1 MVPAHKIIKLLIL
14 SSYVD
19 NLNKIKKYL
28 PVITGIICL
37 VAIWTLEPF
46 RHFLFFKDYGIT
58 WEGAYRIYRGQI
70 PFNDF
75 SSPIGP
81 ISFLIP
87 SMFFLA
93 LGPSWHSFEIA
104 QLAQNSVFL
113 LTAFYILRKL
123 GCRPIQISI
132 SLLLFTL
139 FYLIFLSHPWYNSTA
154 TLFFF
159 LTLAATLAQNHYA
172 FFWAGVLSGLA
183 FLTKQDTGVLSI
195 ISVGFIALF
204 SQKNEYL
211 LSKRSTN
218 LLKSITG
225 AALVLLIFYLL
236 IGASNFNAWIMNS
249 FDLALQR
256 GNGIN
261 DFLSGV
267 PLLLLGILCFGRFL
281 ISKER
286 VLLYAAVI
294 FGSSFANIQTKALF
308 FTTFYFTLFL
318 YISIDC
324 FARRIKGRGIYL
336 LALMST
342 FALSS
347 LYRPAVS
354 LINLGETTILEMP
367 EPFSFNRLSVTKPLI
382 SSPSDMQVLK
392 DIWAPMETFEV
403 ISEVRRLAD
412 EIHSKTG
419 HPSLILNIS
428 ELTPIYGELNIDPPK
443 NIPLWFDPEISI
455 SKEEANFIYQK
466 IHQNEFDIVIFQSSF
481 GGMGKNFY
489 NKTYGLL
496 RQNSNYKSVKDDG
509 FFSPSSSISECASRQ
524 NCLDHNIFIFVKNSN

>member
-1 MVPAHKIIKLLIL
+1 M
-14 SSYVD
+14 SSYAD
-19 NLNKIKKYL
+19 NLNKTKKYL
-28 PVITGIICL
+28 PAVTGIICL
-37 VAIWTLEPF
+37 FAIWTLEPF

-70 PFNDF
+70 PFIDF

-159 LTLAATLAQNHYA
+159 LTLAATLSQNRYA
-172 FFWAGVLSGLA
+172 FFWAGVLSGFA
-183 FLTKQDTGVLSI
+183 FLSKQDTGVLSI

-204 SQKNEYL
+204 SQENAYL
-211 LSKRSTN
+211 PSKRSIDI
-218 LLKSITG
+218 LKSITG
-225 AALVLLIFYLL
+225 TALVLLIFYLL

-249 FDLALQR
+249 LNLALQR
-256 GNGIN
+256 GNGVN
-261 DFLSGV
+261 HFFSGF
-267 PLLLLGILCFGRFL
+267 PLLLLGMLCFGRFL

-286 VLLYAAVI
+286 VLVYATVI
-294 FGSSFANIQTKALF
+294 FGSSFVNIQTKALF

-324 FARRIKGRGIYL
+324 FAKRIKGRGIYL
-336 LALMST
+336 LILIST
-342 FALSS
+342 LALSS

-354 LINLGETTILEMP
+354 LINLGETTILGMP

-382 SSPSDMQVLK
+382 SSPPDIQVLNGVL
-392 DIWAPMETFEV
+392 APVETFEA
-403 ISEVRRLAD
+403 ITEVRKLAI
-412 EIHSKTG
+412 EVQSKTG

-428 ELTPIYGELNIDPPK
+428 ELTPIYGELNIIPPK
-443 NIPLWFDPEISI
+443 NIPLWFDPQISI

-466 IHQNEFDIVIFQSSF
+466 IRQKEFDIVIFQSSF
-481 GGMGKNFY
+481 GGMSKDFY
-489 NKTYGLL
+489 YKIYALL
-496 RQNSNYKSVKDDG
+496 RQSSDYKSVKDDG
-509 FFSPSSSISECASRQ
+509 FFSPSSAISACTSRQ
-524 NCLDHNIFIFVKNSN
+524 NCLDHNIFIFVKNKN